1 MHLCYNE
8 KEYSDGGTTMNTATY
23 VNRICENLSRVVY
36 GAETTKRLAVC
47 AMLAGGHIL
56 IDDVPGTGKTELAK
70 ALAVSVGADFKRIQF
85 TPDLL
90 PSDVSGINYFNA
102 KENDFVLRRGP
113 IFANIVLADEINRAT
128 PRTQAALLESM
139 EERQVTIDGET
150 LPLPSPFLVIA
161 TMNPMEYQGTFPLP
175 EAQIERFLMRL
186 PMRYPELSDELR
198 IVEKALGGTGVSD
211 LSAVV
216 TEEDRLAVLKEIE
229 GVFLSEE
236 VRSYIVRLVRAT
248 RESEKI
254 RHGVSP
260 RGIVALARAARVYAA
275 AEGRAYVLPDDVK
288 ALAVP
293 VLAHRLIP
301 NAQSTLRITGS
312 AEELVEYLLGKVP
325 APVV

>member
-1 MHLCYNE
+1 
-8 KEYSDGGTTMNTATY
+8 MNTQEY
-23 VNRICENLSRVVY
+23 VKRITENISRVVY
-36 GAETTKRLAVC
+36 GSDETKLLSVV
-47 AMLAGGHIL
+47 AMLAGGHVL

-70 ALAVSVGADFKRIQF
+70 ALAISVGSSFKRIQF

-102 KENDFVLRRGP
+102 KENEFVLRRGP
-113 IFANIVLADEINRAT
+113 IFAGIVLADEINRAT
-128 PRTQAALLESM
+128 PRTQSALLESM

-150 LPLPSPFLVIA
+150 MALPDPFFVIA

-175 EAQIERFLMRL
+175 EAQVERFLMRL
-186 PMRYPELSDELR
+186 PMHYPELSDELR
-198 IVEKALGGTGVSD
+198 IVEKSLAGTDTKS

-216 TEEDRLAVLKEIE
+216 TDADRAEVMREIE
-229 GVFLSEE
+229 GVFLSDEI
-236 VRSYIVRLVRAT
+236 RSYIVRLVRAT

-260 RGIVALARAARVYAA
+260 RGIVALARAVRVYAA
-275 AEGRAYVLPDDVK
+275 AMGRGYVLPDDVK
-288 ALAVP
+288 AIAVP

>member
-1 MHLCYNE
+1 
-8 KEYSDGGTTMNTATY
+8 MNTASY
-23 VNRICENLSRVVY
+23 VEKITENISRVVY
-36 GAETTKRLAVC
+36 GSDLTKRLAVI
-47 AMLAGGHIL
+47 AMLAGGHVL

-70 ALAVSVGADFKRIQF
+70 ALAISVGASFKRIQF

-113 IFANIVLADEINRAT
+113 IFASIVLADEINRAT
-128 PRTQAALLESM
+128 PRTQSALLESM

-150 LPLPSPFLVIA
+150 LRLPDPFFVIA

-175 EAQIERFLMRL
+175 EAQVERFLMRL
-186 PMRYPELSDELR
+186 PMHYPDVPDELR
-198 IVEKALGGTGVSD
+198 IVEKALSGVGTEA

-216 TEEDRLAVLKEIE
+216 TDADRADALREIE
-229 GVFLSEE
+229 GVFLSDEI
-236 VRSYIVRLVRAT
+236 RSYIVRLVRAT

-275 AEGRAYVLPDDVK
+275 AEGRSYVIPDDVK
-288 ALAVP
+288 AIAVP

-312 AEELVEYLLGKVP
+312 AEELVEYLLGKVS

>member
-1 MHLCYNE
+1 
-8 KEYSDGGTTMNTATY
+8 MNTKAY
-23 VNRICENLSRVVY
+23 VEKVCENLSCVVF
-36 GAETTKRLAVC
+36 GAERTKRLAVC
-47 AMLAGGHIL
+47 CMLAGGHIL

-70 ALAVSVGADFKRIQF
+70 ALAISLGVDFRRIQF

-102 KENDFVLRRGP
+102 KESDFVLRRGP
-113 IFANIVLADEINRAT
+113 IFANVVLADEINRAT
-128 PRTQAALLESM
+128 PRTQSALLESM

-150 LPLPSPFLVIA
+150 LALPSPFLVIA

-186 PMRYPELSDELR
+186 PMRYPEIADELK
-198 IVEKALGGTGVSD
+198 IVDKALSGIGTES

-216 TEEDRLAVLKEIE
+216 TEDDRIEALREIE
-229 GVFLSEE
+229 GIFLSDE
-236 VRSYIVRLVRAT
+236 VKSYIVRLVRAT
-248 RESEKI
+248 RESERI

-275 AEGRAYVLPDDVK
+275 AEGRAYVIPDDVK
-288 ALAVP
+288 AVAVP

-301 NAQSTLRITGS
+301 NSQSTLRITGS

>member
-1 MHLCYNE
+1 
-8 KEYSDGGTTMNTATY
+8 MNTKAY
-23 VNRICENLSRVVY
+23 VEKVCENLSRVVF
-36 GAETTKRLAVC
+36 GAERTKRLAVC
-47 AMLAGGHIL
+47 CMLAGGHIL

-70 ALAVSVGADFKRIQF
+70 ALAISLGVDFRRIQF

-102 KENDFVLRRGP
+102 KESDFVLRRGP
-113 IFANIVLADEINRAT
+113 IFANVVLADEINRAT
-128 PRTQAALLESM
+128 PRTQSALLESM

-150 LPLPSPFLVIA
+150 LALPSPFLVIA

-186 PMRYPELSDELR
+186 PMRYPEIADELK
-198 IVEKALGGTGVSD
+198 IVDKALSGIGTES

-216 TEEDRLAVLKEIE
+216 TEDDRIEALREIE
-229 GVFLSEE
+229 GIFLSDE
-236 VRSYIVRLVRAT
+236 VKSYIVRLVRAT
-248 RESEKI
+248 RESERI

-275 AEGRAYVLPDDVK
+275 AEGRAYVIPDDVK
-288 ALAVP
+288 AVAVP

-301 NAQSTLRITGS
+301 NSQSTLRITGS

>member
-1 MHLCYNE
+1 
-8 KEYSDGGTTMNTATY
+8 MNTASY
-23 VNRICENLSRVVY
+23 VEKITENISRVVY
-36 GAETTKRLAVC
+36 GSDLTKRLAVI
-47 AMLAGGHIL
+47 AMLAGGHVL

-70 ALAVSVGADFKRIQF
+70 ALAISVGASFKRIQF

-113 IFANIVLADEINRAT
+113 IFASIVLADEINRAT
-128 PRTQAALLESM
+128 PRTQSALLESM

-150 LPLPSPFLVIA
+150 LRLPDPFFVIA

-175 EAQIERFLMRL
+175 EAQVERFLMRL
-186 PMRYPELSDELR
+186 PMHYPDVPDELR
-198 IVEKALGGTGVSD
+198 IVEKALSGVGTEA

-216 TEEDRLAVLKEIE
+216 TDADRADVLREIE
-229 GVFLSEE
+229 GVFLSDEI
-236 VRSYIVRLVRAT
+236 RSYIVRLVRAT

-275 AEGRAYVLPDDVK
+275 AEGRSYVIPDDVK
-288 ALAVP
+288 AIAVP

-312 AEELVEYLLGKVP
+312 AEELVEYLLGKVS

>member
-1 MHLCYNE
+1 
-8 KEYSDGGTTMNTATY
+8 MNTKAY
-23 VNRICENLSRVVY
+23 VEKVCENLSRVVF
-36 GAETTKRLAVC
+36 GAERTKRLAVC
-47 AMLAGGHIL
+47 CMLAGGHIL

-70 ALAVSVGADFKRIQF
+70 ALAISLGVDFRRIQF

-102 KENDFVLRRGP
+102 KESDFVLRRGP
-113 IFANIVLADEINRAT
+113 IFANVVLADEINRAT
-128 PRTQAALLESM
+128 PRTQSALLESM

-150 LPLPSPFLVIA
+150 LALPSPFLVIA

-186 PMRYPELSDELR
+186 PMRYPEISDELK
-198 IVEKALGGTGVSD
+198 IVDKALSGIGTES

-216 TEEDRLAVLKEIE
+216 TEDDRIEALREIE
-229 GVFLSEE
+229 GVFLSDE
-236 VRSYIVRLVRAT
+236 VKSYIVRLVRAT

-275 AEGRAYVLPDDVK
+275 AEGRAYVIPDDVK
-288 ALAVP
+288 AVAVP

-301 NAQSTLRITGS
+301 NTQSTLRITGS